1 MNVMI
6 RIAKPE
12 DWEII
17 QKLNNEVFG
26 ANILY
31 DRHLDE
37 GWAMSDKGIK
47 YFQKVLAAPDHCC
60 IIAEV
65 DHQPVGYLIGGPKE
79 FDYRTV
85 TMAEIHNTGV
95 TPAHR
100 SKGIGSKLISYFRQ
114 WCKDHGY
121 QKMYVN
127 AYFANDKAIA
137 FYKKQGM
144 SPIDIS
150 LEMDAM

>member
-1 MNVMI
+1 MEVTI
-6 RIAKPE
+6 RKATVD
-12 DWEII
+12 DWKTI
-17 QKLNNEVFG
+17 QKLNNEVFED
-26 ANILY
+26 NILY
-31 DRHLDE
+31 DKHLYE
-37 GWAMSDKGIK
+37 GWAMSDTGVK
-47 YFQKVLAAPDHCC
+47 YFQKTLAASDHCC

-79 FDYRTV
+79 LDYRTV

-95 TPAHR
+95 TPIHR
-100 SKGIGSKLISYFRQ
+100 SKGIGSKLIRYFRD
-114 WCKDHGY
+114 WCKDQGY

-127 AYFANDKAIA
+127 SYFANDKAVA

-150 LEMDAM
+150 LEMDVS